1 MCNIYSSV
9 EIISTNIQN
18 EFVYICDTFD
28 QNAIIAVTTPNSS
41 RYVKLNEHIICFDN
55 FSDKTGQEIA

>member
-18 EFVYICDTFD
+18 EFVCICDTIV
-28 QNAIIAVTTPNSS
+28 QNAIIEEVKRANYFTIIADTTPNSS
-41 RYVKLNEHIICFDN
+41 HMEQT
-55 FSDKTGQEIA
+55 S